1 MNARTITMLLALALA
16 AHVHGH
22 EADVE
27 DADSGGDLESEW
39 TTWEIT
45 CFNDDGR
52 FGFPCRF
59 RHIPDGMADGWVW
72 VSVRRGETLKIGPG
86 LAELCYAGTCRR
98 LRTAISTDAV
108 EASLERDDHAAF
120 SLPYE
125 TPDHDVFRIV
135 KRTRRQATV
144 RVGADEARNDPGDET
159 AFYEIEV
166 ATTGWFIRGKRIGW
180 GH

>member
-52 FGFPCRF
+52 FGFACEF
-59 RHIPDGMADGWVW
+59 QHTPDGTAEGWVS
-72 VSVRRGETLKIGPG
+72 VAVRRGETLKIGPG
-86 LAELCYAGTCRR
+86 LSELCYADSCRR
-98 LRTAISTDAV
+98 LRTSIDPAAV
-108 EASLERDDHAAF
+108 ANSIEDGTAARTVTWYFDDV
-120 SLPYE
+120 L
-125 TPDHDVFRIV
+125 RIV

-144 RVGADEARNDPGDET
+144 RLGDPGEET
-159 AFYEIEV
+159 DFYTIEI